1 MKMSKGLA
9 RQIVNYYPEMLRSQE
24 FAQKPPIGSVIS
36 FYDTNL
42 NRYIFNLVTKDNY
55 YDKPTYYNLSVALY
69 TRGFVILM
77 HNIRSI
83 SLPKLVCGLDQL
95 SGKSFLRQIIEVFSD
110 VPVKI
115 HLYNY
120 KTATN

>member
-1 MKMSKGLA
+1 
-9 RQIVNYYPEMLRSQE
+9 MLQSQE

-42 NRYIFNLVTKDNY
+42 NQYIFNLVTKENY

-69 TRGFVILM
+69 TLRFVILK
-77 HNIRSI
+77 HNIRLI
-83 SLPKLVCGLDQL
+83 NLPKLGCGLDQL
-95 SGKSFLRQIIEVFSD
+95 SGKSVLRQIIEVFSD
-110 VPVKI
+110 VTVKI

-120 KTATN
+120 NTAIN